1 MLSAARLVNLPRCET
16 EDGFPGP
23 LGGFSITGA
32 FLGSFATSAAHAAQ
46 PRRWVR
52 RLPART

>member
-32 FLGSFATSAAHAAQ
+32 FLGSSAASAAHAAQ
-46 PRRWVR
+46 PGRWVR
-52 RLPART
+52 RT